1 MAIYRSININRKHTS
16 NILYYLS
23 LSPPHPHDFTGRTL
37 VIANIFSWQYNQI
50 DDIRIND
57 ELMGQCFLCWDTNT
71 YLSEGQEWIQRE
83 VEKWAMPPYPDLVSP
98 LVQPVL
104 CFQRSLLT
112 SKNHKNHISEPL
124 CLLLSGWGISGDQR
138 TEVEWD
144 EMFIL
149 STHLVPTCI
158 IHLRFQLHP
167 ETLTV
172 SFSLDS
178 NNCFLPW
185 TLLKPCTLP

>member
-1 MAIYRSININRKHTS
+1 MKNCSNSSKTDIQECKSHGNEGLDHLTRKSTLSGWDINRGSIGFLFRKHWLFVQDWLLNKSNNGWQLTLVAIYRSININRKHTS

-83 VEKWAMPPYPDLVSP
+83 VEKWTMPPP
-98 LVQPVL
+98 Q
-104 CFQRSLLT
+104 
-112 SKNHKNHISEPL
+112 I
-124 CLLLSGWGISGDQR
+124 
-138 TEVEWD
+138 
-144 EMFIL
+144 
-149 STHLVPTCI
+149 
-158 IHLRFQLHP
+158 
-167 ETLTV
+167 
-172 SFSLDS
+172 
-178 NNCFLPW
+178 
-185 TLLKPCTLP
+185 